1 MNKIPIFI
9 TVIIGAYILF
19 LLEHIESPFAPLAE
33 TLAFYVFGRVC
44 AKIFSGVFFDE
55 RIQWPD
61 SLIKIKKLYFA
72 MARGLSILFNTG
84 MAFLVLLLVYKLYSG
99 AAYKELE
106 YGFDF
111 LLLETYFFFASYLTF
126 SLCWYLHDRWA
137 EGNDAVSISALVDA
151 KVKAGKRPTCYDWL
165 VFDGIFLFAI
175 GCALNKQASPM
186 SMEEALV
193 CGGILFILL
202 ATFAFHGWLW
212 FKYKDA

>member
-1 MNKIPIFI
+1 MNKIAIFI

-55 RIQWPD
+55 RIQWPTC
-61 SLIKIKKLYFA
+61 LLKIKKLYFA

-84 MAFLVLLLVYKLYSG
+84 IAFLVFLLVYKLYSN
-99 AAYKELE
+99 ADYKELE
-106 YGFDF
+106 LGFDL
-111 LLLETYFFFASYLTF
+111 LLLEAYFFFASYLTF

-137 EGNDAVSISALVDA
+137 EGNDAVRISDLMDA
-151 KVKAGKRPTCYDWL
+151 KAKTGKCPTCYDWL
-165 VFDGIFLFAI
+165 VFDGILLFAI

-186 SMEEALV
+186 SMQEALV

-202 ATFAFHGWLW
+202 VTFAFHGWLW